1 MKMRITFLTV
11 TVLMVILV
19 IFNSFIFWSLR
30 SRLYGM
36 ESTNLQTEAS
46 EIAQYYMTN
55 LSDRQGPGNTDSGAI
70 PLSWL
75 LQYHRT
81 GQTVAIVDNTGR
93 VIQKIGSDSSRELSA
108 AYQAANTHRPSIKF
122 SAPQGHFRIF
132 VAHAIIDS
140 SSKKIV
146 GDVLILKH
154 ASDIQEYLHALLFLM
169 SLGTLG
175 AILLAGFGGY
185 ITAATAMRPLTK
197 LVHFVQ
203 KIQITDLG
211 KRVEILHRHDEIAQ
225 LAITFNGMLE
235 RIERSFQ
242 QQKQFVADASHE
254 IRTPLTMIQGYSNL
268 LKRWGKQNPD
278 VLNRSLDVI
287 YQESTRLIELA
298 EDLLFLAKV
307 ELVAREEAPEC
318 DLDDVIRETIDA
330 MSLMYPMAQL
340 SLSLGVGKIGMMADS
355 AWKQVITNLTENAI
369 KYSESPARVYISTW
383 CEGAR
388 AVIRV
393 KDEGRGI
400 PETEIPHIFERFYR
414 VDDARSVDGGTGL
427 GLAIV
432 KALVELYEGDISVRS
447 RVDEGSEFLVT
458 VPLRPE
464 GA

>member
-1 MKMRITFLTV
+1 
-11 TVLMVILV
+11 
-19 IFNSFIFWSLR
+19 
-30 SRLYGM
+30 
-36 ESTNLQTEAS
+36 
-46 EIAQYYMTN
+46 
-55 LSDRQGPGNTDSGAI
+55 
-70 PLSWL
+70 
-75 LQYHRT
+75 
-81 GQTVAIVDNTGR
+81 
-93 VIQKIGSDSSRELSA
+93 
-108 AYQAANTHRPSIKF
+108 
-122 SAPQGHFRIF
+122 
-132 VAHAIIDS
+132 
-140 SSKKIV
+140 
-146 GDVLILKH
+146 
-154 ASDIQEYLHALLFLM
+154 
-169 SLGTLG
+169 
-175 AILLAGFGGY
+175 
-185 ITAATAMRPLTK
+185 MRPLTK